1 METRPKTRPPRRTR
15 HQWSRLVARWRRSGE
30 SGGAFAYAHGVL
42 EGTLR
47 WWAWKLGKE
56 AEHGGEVALIPV
68 QVSGAR
74 PDPSGT
80 ATVWRVRTARGELV
94 VREPDPA
101 VRAQI
106 LDAIFGGRS

>member
-1 METRPKTRPPRRTR
+1 METNPKTSPRRKTR
-15 HQWSRLVARWRRSGE
+15 HQWTRLVARWRRSGE
-30 SGGAFAYAHGVL
+30 SAGAFAYAHGVL

-56 AEHGGEVALIPV
+56 ADYGGDVALIPV
-68 QVSGAR
+68 HVSGGR
-74 PDPSGT
+74 PSGET

-94 VREPDPA
+94 VRGPDPA
-101 VRAQI
+101 ARAQI